1 MSEDFAGRYLAS
13 GVVAIMRATSS
24 DQLLRAAEAV
34 LAGGVAAIEV
44 TMTTPGSL
52 DVIEQAVNRLG
63 SEAAFGAGTVLD
75 AESARAAILAGAQF
89 IVAPSVDLATIELC
103 RRYAVPIMPGAFT
116 ATEILSCWQVGA
128 DYVKVFPAGVG
139 GPGLIKA
146 LKAPLP
152 QVRMIP
158 VGGVTLDNTADF
170 VRAGSFAVGVGN
182 ELINQALLD
191 DQDMRQITE
200 RAVRFREQVAIGRQ
214 G

>member
-52 DVIEQAVNRLG
+52 DVIEQAVGRLG

-89 IVAPSVDLATIELC
+89 IVAPSIDLATIELC

-116 ATEILSCWQVGA
+116 ATEILSCWQAGA

-158 VGGVTLDNTADF
+158 VGGVTLGNTADF
-170 VRAGSFAVGVGN
+170 VRAGAVAVGVGN
-182 ELINQALLD
+182 ELVNQAVLD

>member
-52 DVIEQAVNRLG
+52 DVIEQAVGRLG

-89 IVAPSVDLATIELC
+89 IVAPGIDLATIELC

-116 ATEILSCWQVGA
+116 ATEILSCWQAGA

-170 VRAGSFAVGVGN
+170 VRAGAVAVGVGN
-182 ELINQALLD
+182 ELVNQALLD

>member
-1 MSEDFAGRYLAS
+1 MSQDFAERYLGC

-24 DQLLRAAEAV
+24 AQLLSAAEAV
-34 LAGGVAAIEV
+34 LAGGVTAIEV
-44 TMTTPGSL
+44 TMTTPGAL
-52 DVIEQAVNRLG
+52 GVITEAVDRLG
-63 SEAAFGAGTVLD
+63 SDAAFGAGTVLD

-103 RRYAVPIMPGAFT
+103 RRYGVPVMPGAFT
-116 ATEILSCWQVGA
+116 ASEIVTCWQAGA
-128 DYVKVFPAGVG
+128 DYVKVFPATVG

-158 VGGVTLDNTADF
+158 VGGVDLTNTADF
-170 VRAGSFAVGVGN
+170 IRAGAFAVGVGG
-182 ELINQALLD
+182 ELVSQQLLEAGD
-191 DQDMRQITE
+191 LRSVTE
-200 RAVRFREQVAIGRQ
+200 RAARFREQVALGRQ